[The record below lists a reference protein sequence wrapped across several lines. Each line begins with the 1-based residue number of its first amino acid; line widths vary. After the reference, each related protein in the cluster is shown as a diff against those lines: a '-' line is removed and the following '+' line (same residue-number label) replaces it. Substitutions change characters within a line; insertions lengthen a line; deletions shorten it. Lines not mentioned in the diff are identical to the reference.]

1 MSTQSAIWL
10 GLGLLIGHAFF
21 VGAEFAL
28 VSARR
33 TKIEPQAAAGSRV
46 ARTTLRAME
55 GLSQMIAAA
64 QFGITVCSLGLG
76 AVAEPALAH
85 LIEPAFHA
93 ASIPEGWLH

>member
-1 MSTQSAIWL
+1 MSTQAALWL
-10 GLGLLIGHAFF
+10 GLVLLLGNAFF

-33 TKIEPQAAAGSRV
+33 TKVEPKAAAGSRV

-64 QFGITVCSLGLG
+64 QFGITVCSLGPRRRRRAG
-76 AVAEPALAH
+76 R
-85 LIEPAFHA
+85 
-93 ASIPEGWLH
+93 WRT